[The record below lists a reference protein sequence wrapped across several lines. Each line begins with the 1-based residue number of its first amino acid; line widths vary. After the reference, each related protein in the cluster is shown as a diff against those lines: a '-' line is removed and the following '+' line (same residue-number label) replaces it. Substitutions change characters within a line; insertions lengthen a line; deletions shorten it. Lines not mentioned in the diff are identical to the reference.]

1 MFLRLRIHTQVYLW
15 DGLLAVGLSGAR
27 LSVCS
32 GWTLPSCLSR
42 AYFISTALGV
52 PWPALGIVSLDCLE
66 IGGGYFNLH
75 VLRARETL
83 WQRPASSLPSQVN
96 MDDRFG
102 QIMIENLRRRQCDL
116 AGVETCK
123 SLESQV
129 RGQRPRCPLVP
140 LAKEKGPPPSAD
152 GRMWESFRSA
162 CLWAARAPRGP
173 LGHHGEIQ
181 ALCYHLNIEN
191 TSLHFLSP
199 VTLIFYYL
207 FFKQQKSR
215 GNN

>member
-1 MFLRLRIHTQVYLW
+1 MFLCLCIHAQVYLW
-15 DGLLAVGLSGAR
+15 DGLLAVELSSAR

-32 GWTLPSCLSR
+32 GWTLPRCLSR

-75 VLRARETL
+75 ILRARETL
-83 WQRPASSLPSQVN
+83 WQHPASSLRSQVN

-129 RGQRPRCPLVP
+129 RGQRLRCPLVP

-162 CLWAARAPRGP
+162 CLRAARAPKWATGSSC
-173 LGHHGEIQ
+173 GGD
-181 ALCYHLNIEN
+181 
-191 TSLHFLSP
+191 LSP
-199 VTLIFYYL
+199 MLP
-207 FFKQQKSR
+207 S
-215 GNN
+215 

>member
-15 DGLLAVGLSGAR
+15 DGLLAVELSGAR
-27 LSVCS
+27 LSVCN

-129 RGQRPRCPLVP
+129 RGQRPRRPLVP
-140 LAKEKGPPPSAD
+140 LANRERASSLRRWENVGVLPECLPAGSQ
-152 GRMWESFRSA
+152 GSMWATGSS
-162 CLWAARAPRGP
+162 CGGDP
-173 LGHHGEIQ
+173 
-181 ALCYHLNIEN
+181 
-191 TSLHFLSP
+191 SP
-199 VTLIFYYL
+199 VLP
-207 FFKQQKSR
+207 S
-215 GNN
+215 